1 MIKIGDIAVDL
12 KSLVGIAVA
21 ILGWIV
27 GNSAVII
34 PTIPQTYQPI
44 FGNIVVFA
52 GLLLNVLAH
61 APYQI
66 SKTPMTQIA
75 GQPTA
80 QVQHVVPPQPL
91 VPPTAH

>member
-1 MIKIGDIAVDL
+1 MIKVGDFAIDL
-12 KSLVGIAVA
+12 RSIVGVVVA

-34 PTIPQTYQPI
+34 PTIPPTYQPI

-52 GLLLNVLAH
+52 GLILNIVSH

-66 SKTPMTQIA
+66 SKTITLA
-75 GQPTA
+75 GTGPTVAQP
-80 QVQHVVPPQPL
+80 QSVVPPQPL
-91 VPPTAH
+91 IPPMAH